1 MWKKKF
7 FKKCIALFLLNI
19 IIVSFLTDESHASV
33 DDITFNNMNI
43 EQGISQSTI
52 EAIFQDSSGYIWLG
66 TNDGLNRYNGYEYK
80 IYNYE
85 ENQNSISHNGIT
97 DITEDDYGNLWVSTV
112 QGVNK
117 IDKSTEKISNYT
129 ESNNKI
135 KDDSTSE
142 IIKTKDNKIIV
153 GTYEG
158 LSIYNEKKDC
168 FEVILDTKNG
178 IISNVVYTIDED
190 EEGNIWIGTDL
201 GVNKISKDFK
211 VLETYKTGLGENT
224 LGEGEIYNIYCDDYY
239 NLVWAG
245 SSSSGIH
252 KIDINTKEIKSYSND
267 DKDENSIPA
276 NQIGEILR
284 DTNGNL
290 WVGTTNGLACYNEE
304 KDNFNIYKNKIYD
317 KNSLVYNHV
326 KSLMQD
332 KEGIIWVG
340 TYSGLSIFDTESSIK
355 YYNAGPDDDYLL
367 RENMVHGVYEDNEN
381 YLWVGSKTKG
391 ISIINR
397 EEQTSQFINTENNDI
412 IKSDAIN
419 DITGYKN
426 FIFIAT
432 DGGVIKIDKK
442 SKEMKNY
449 TIEDNLV
456 NDAAKDI
463 LVDDKGYLWI
473 GTISGLS
480 VINIETDEVID
491 MSKYIST
498 DKYIRHIYQ
507 DKDGDYF
514 LGLLK
519 DEGLCYINVKEKK
532 IKYYKNDKDNKSSI
546 SSDRIRYINGD
557 SKGNIWV
564 GTSYGLNKFNKE
576 TEIFERFT
584 AKDGIANNTI
594 YGVLVDNNDDIWI
607 STNKGISKINQET
620 NKIEN
625 LSVTDGLQGNEF
637 NGNATFKSKSGELFF
652 GGINGLNSFYPEDI
666 NKVSKDTKVLF
677 DSFKIDNKAYFD
689 IEGVKFSD
697 KTDSVTIKFFTPIYS
712 SNKNVMYEYRLI
724 GASGEV
730 STTKDNY
737 VTYNELS
744 PGKYTFEVRVIDT
757 SGNKSE
763 ANSVT
768 FTIKPPLW
776 MRPIAIIIYII
787 VGILFVLR
795 NKYKVIELDNLVNEK
810 TKDLQEEMKKNA
822 VLHNENIKLERN
834 KNSYFVN
841 LSQELRTPLN
851 VINSTNQFIKELSK
865 KNSTIQEEK
874 LNYYIDISQ
883 KNCNRLLNLINNILD
898 SSKLEHDMYE
908 ITLRETDIVYLVE
921 ETSLTLRD
929 YISSKGI
936 ELIIDPEVE
945 EKIIICDAYEI
956 ERCIINLVS
965 NAAKFTPDGGSIIVS
980 IEDLDD
986 KVKISVQDTGVGI
999 DEKFHKS
1006 IFDRF
1011 KQASDDGVSKGG
1023 SGLGLTITSQII
1035 KLHKGEIYVESKVGE
1050 GSNFVI
1056 ILPVNPNI

>member
-1 MWKKKF
+1 MKILNNCVLCNVQYLINNETNTIVSNIEKFIDTLDLEYNNSQKKSWIDSIEYLKNTFNKLDGYRDIYIAFEYVIPMSCYKRPDIVLF
-7 FKKCIALFLLNI
+7 FKDKILILEFKRKDIALDVDKQQLRGYLNEIRNYHEESRNLIVNGCLVVTEGKDFIKSENNIDIVCGNTLYEYLKDMNNDFMDKDYVVKWISSKYKPLLNI
-19 IIVSFLTDESHASV
+19 IEATRDRFINDSIQEIKNIEEGSLKRTQEFVINSIKNNKSNKNIIFLTGVPGAGKTLV
-33 DDITFNNMNI
+33 LLNTV
-43 EQGISQSTI
+43 
-52 EAIFQDSSGYIWLG
+52 YY
-66 TNDGLNRYNGYEYK
+66 TNDVSNVDTIFTSGNGPL
-80 IYNYE
+80 ISVL
-85 ENQNSISHNGIT
+85 QNLLS
-97 DITEDDYGNLWVSTV
+97 
-112 QGVNK
+112 
-117 IDKSTEKISNYT
+117 
-129 ESNNKI
+129 
-135 KDDSTSE
+135 KD
-142 IIKTKDNKIIV
+142 KDN
-153 GTYEG
+153 
-158 LSIYNEKKDC
+158 
-168 FEVILDTKNG
+168 LD
-178 IISNVVYTIDED
+178 
-190 EEGNIWIGTDL
+190 
-201 GVNKISKDFK
+201 
-211 VLETYKTGLGENT
+211 
-224 LGEGEIYNIYCDDYY
+224 
-239 NLVWAG
+239 G
-245 SSSSGIH
+245 SSYI
-252 KIDINTKEIKSYSND
+252 KEIKSIKS
-267 DKDENSIPA
+267 SM
-276 NQIGEILR
+276 
-284 DTNGNL
+284 
-290 WVGTTNGLACYNEE
+290 
-304 KDNFNIYKNKIYD
+304 YD
-317 KNSLVYNHV
+317 KY
-326 KSLMQD
+326 
-332 KEGIIWVG
+332 
-340 TYSGLSIFDTESSIK
+340 
-355 YYNAGPDDDYLL
+355 
-367 RENMVHGVYEDNEN
+367 
-381 YLWVGSKTKG
+381 
-391 ISIINR
+391 
-397 EEQTSQFINTENNDI
+397 
-412 IKSDAIN
+412 
-419 DITGYKN
+419 
-426 FIFIAT
+426 
-432 DGGVIKIDKK
+432 
-442 SKEMKNY
+442 
-449 TIEDNLV
+449 
-456 NDAAKDI
+456 KDI
-463 LVDDKGYLWI
+463 PKQGVNLFK
-473 GTISGLS
+473 TICF
-480 VINIETDEVID
+480 DEAQRAWD
-491 MSKYIST
+491 LKHMEKY
-498 DKYIRHIYQ
+498 
-507 DKDGDYF
+507 
-514 LGLLK
+514 
-519 DEGLCYINVKEKK
+519 
-532 IKYYKNDKDNKSSI
+532 
-546 SSDRIRYINGD
+546 
-557 SKGNIWV
+557 
-564 GTSYGLNKFNKE
+564 KFNKE

-841 LSQELRTPLN
+841 LSHELRTPLN
-851 VINSTNQFIKELSK
+851 VINSTNQLIKELSK